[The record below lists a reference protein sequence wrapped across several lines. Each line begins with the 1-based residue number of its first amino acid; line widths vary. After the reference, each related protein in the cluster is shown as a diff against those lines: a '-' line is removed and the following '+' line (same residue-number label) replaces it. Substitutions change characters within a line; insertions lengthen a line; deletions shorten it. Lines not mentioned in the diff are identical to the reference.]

1 MDYATIGLSV
11 ILGAVVQTTIIV
23 MLYNHYIIPHII
35 KGVKD
40 ELMISINGWVDS
52 MTATLGQKIADE
64 INEKMLSLKRS
75 IAGKRGRN
83 SQMMT
88 AAASFLSDNLSDD
101 MSDEDRQDVI
111 AEAIT
116 SYSKPIVDAVIDK
129 ILPKKK
135 VETTA
140 AADNDAAAGWC

>member
-11 ILGAVVQTTIIV
+11 FLGAVVQTTIIV

-35 KGVKD
+35 MGVKE
-40 ELMISINGWVDS
+40 ELLKSINGWVDK
-52 MTATLGQKIADE
+52 MTADLGQKIADE
-64 INEKMLSLKRS
+64 LDARMLSLKRS

-83 SQMMT
+83 SQMM
-88 AAASFLSDNLSDD
+88 AAATSFLTDNLSADLDD
-101 MSDEDRQDVI
+101 DAQQDVI
-111 AEAIT
+111 AEAVAT
-116 SYSKPIVDAVIDK
+116 YSKPIVDAVIEK

-140 AADNDAAAGWC
+140 ADDNSSAGWC